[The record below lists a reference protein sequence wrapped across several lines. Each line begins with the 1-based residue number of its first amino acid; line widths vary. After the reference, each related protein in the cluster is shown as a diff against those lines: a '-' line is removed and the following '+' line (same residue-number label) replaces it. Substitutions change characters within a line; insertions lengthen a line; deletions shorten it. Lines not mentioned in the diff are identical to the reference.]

1 MTGTASQIE
10 WAGQIRARVDAEFH
24 RVAEAFRTAA
34 GNQLAEDRRFDRD
47 DTMSIVAIL
56 EEKRREAMANDHAG
70 YFIRNWQELTD
81 QVRRTIAADAR
92 YREIKSRREM
102 RRHAKSQDLNV

>member
-1 MTGTASQIE
+1 MTGTASQIQ
-10 WAGQIRARVDAEFH
+10 WAEQIRPRVDAEFE
-24 RVAEAFRTAA
+24 RVASAFRGAA
-34 GNQLAEDRRFDRD
+34 SDQTKQKRAETLA
-47 DTMSIVAIL
+47 VLGIL
-56 EEKRREAMANDHAG
+56 EEKRREVMANDRAG
-70 YFIRNWQELTD
+70 YYIRDWQELTD